1 MIFDPDQLTRLGFD
15 AGAAVAG
22 PGAVERVQVLPALS
36 SDDRPAYHFAFLVN
50 PDHVPMGMGLFR
62 IQLRRKIQDE
72 LEAHDDDHYLLTQL
86 LDQKDWDK
94 RFRG

>member
-1 MIFDPDQLTRLGFD
+1 MISDPDRLTRLGFD

-22 PGAVERVQVLPALS
+22 PGAVERVEVLPALS

-50 PDHVPMGMGLFR
+50 PDHVPMGMFSIR
-62 IQLRRKIQDE
+62 LRRKIQDE
-72 LEAHDDDHYLLTQL
+72 LAARDDDHYLLTQL